1 MKLIEFIIASS
12 LLTLLPGP
20 DILFV
25 LTQSMIHGRKAG
37 ISVALGLC
45 SGLFVHTATAA
56 LGLSLI
62 ISSSPTL
69 FAIIKYAGILY
80 LLWMGYTSLR
90 SYFKQRNKITDAPS
104 ANHQKG
110 TTPPCK
116 SEGSSNGSSTLDPT
130 DQPTTEFQAAAS
142 EGGHIASS
150 QATINS
156 STSGIATDNVDSAN
170 SSPAAACS
178 AHSGMAVAPS
188 IEASTAATTSTA
200 NKTSIDESSP
210 SRLYRIGVTMNLLN
224 PKVILFFL
232 AFFPQFIDKQSTS
245 PKTDMLLL
253 GAIFALVAVIIF
265 TLIATVGAFVAD
277 KLSIGQ
283 MSPRLLSWIQA
294 SVYWLIAIL
303 LLFF

>member
-45 SGLFVHTATAA
+45 SGLFVHTAAAA

-90 SYFKQRNKITDAPS
+90 SYYKQRNKTTDAPS
-104 ANHQKG
+104 ANHIEG
-110 TTPPCK
+110 EASPCK

-130 DQPTTEFQAAAS
+130 DQPTTKSQAAAQES
-142 EGGHIASS
+142 DHIASS
-150 QATINS
+150 QAANDL
-156 STSGIATDNVDSAN
+156 STSGIVTDKVNSAD

-188 IEASTAATTSTA
+188 VEASTAAASTA
-200 NKTSIDESSP
+200 NKTSTDESSP

>member
-45 SGLFVHTATAA
+45 SGLFVHTAAA
-56 LGLSLI
+56 AFGLSLI

-80 LLWMGYTSLR
+80 LLWMGYASLR
-90 SYFKQRNKITDAPS
+90 GYYKQRNKTTENKTAPLDNPVPASDTPLASTPSDSQCTANQFNTPSDALLSNSPTHDQYAS
-104 ANHQKG
+104 TSCATIETIYKPDQAEATILKSSETA
-110 TTPPCK
+110 TTP
-116 SEGSSNGSSTLDPT
+116 
-130 DQPTTEFQAAAS
+130 A
-142 EGGHIASS
+142 
-150 QATINS
+150 
-156 STSGIATDNVDSAN
+156 
-170 SSPAAACS
+170 
-178 AHSGMAVAPS
+178 
-188 IEASTAATTSTA
+188 EASTATTSATA
-200 NKTSIDESSP
+200 KTTLDETSP

-253 GAIFALVAVIIF
+253 GAIFALVAVVIF
-265 TLIATVGAFVAD
+265 TSIATVGAFVAD

-283 MSPRLLSWIQA
+283 MSPRLLAWIQA
-294 SVYWLIAIL
+294 GVYWLIAVL

>member
-25 LTQSMIHGRKAG
+25 LTQSMILGRKAG

-45 SGLFVHTATAA
+45 SGLFVHTAAA
-56 LGLSLI
+56 AFGLSLI

-80 LLWMGYTSLR
+80 LLWMGYASLR
-90 SYFKQRNKITDAPS
+90 GYYKQRNK
-104 ANHQKG
+104 
-110 TTPPCK
+110 
-116 SEGSSNGSSTLDPT
+116 
-130 DQPTTEFQAAAS
+130 TTENKTAPLDNPVPAS
-142 EGGHIASS
+142 DTPLASTPSDS
-150 QATINS
+150 QCTANQFNTPSDALLSNSPTHDQYASTSCATIETIYKPDQAEATILKS
-156 STSGIATDNVDSAN
+156 SETAAM
-170 SSPAAACS
+170 PA
-178 AHSGMAVAPS
+178 
-188 IEASTAATTSTA
+188 EASTATTSATA
-200 NKTSIDESSP
+200 KTTLEETSP

-253 GAIFALVAVIIF
+253 GAVFALVAVVIF
-265 TLIATVGAFVAD
+265 TSIATVGAFVAD

-283 MSPRLLSWIQA
+283 MSPRLLAWIQA
-294 SVYWLIAIL
+294 GVYWLIAVL

>member
-45 SGLFVHTATAA
+45 SGLFVHTAAA
-56 LGLSLI
+56 AFGLSLI

-80 LLWMGYTSLR
+80 LLWMGYASLR
-90 SYFKQRNKITDAPS
+90 GYYKQRNK
-104 ANHQKG
+104 
-110 TTPPCK
+110 
-116 SEGSSNGSSTLDPT
+116 
-130 DQPTTEFQAAAS
+130 TTENKITPLDNPVPAS
-142 EGGHIASS
+142 DTPLASTPSDS
-150 QATINS
+150 QCTANQFNTPSDALLSNSPTHDQYASTSCATIE
-156 STSGIATDNVDSAN
+156 TIYKPDQAEATILKSFETAAM
-170 SSPAAACS
+170 PA
-178 AHSGMAVAPS
+178 
-188 IEASTAATTSTA
+188 EASTATTSA
-200 NKTSIDESSP
+200 SAKTTIEETSP

-253 GAIFALVAVIIF
+253 GAVFALVAVVIF
-265 TLIATVGAFVAD
+265 TSIATVGAFVAD

-283 MSPRLLSWIQA
+283 MSPRLLAWIQA
-294 SVYWLIAIL
+294 GVYWLIAVL

>member
-90 SYFKQRNKITDAPS
+90 SYYKQRNKTTDAPS
-104 ANHQKG
+104 INHQEG
-110 TTPPCK
+110 ITSPCK
-116 SEGSSNGSSTLDPT
+116 SEGHPNGSSTPNPT
-130 DQPTTEFQAAAS
+130 DQPTTKSQAAAQES
-142 EGGHIASS
+142 DHIASS
-150 QATINS
+150 QAANDL
-156 STSGIATDNVDSAN
+156 STSGIVTDKVNSAD

-188 IEASTAATTSTA
+188 VEAFTAAASTA
-200 NKTSIDESSP
+200 NKTSTDESSP
-210 SRLYRIGVTMNLLN
+210 SHLYRIGVTMNLLN

>member
-1 MKLIEFIIASS
+1 MKLIGFIIASS

-45 SGLFVHTATAA
+45 SGLFVHTAAAA

-90 SYFKQRNKITDAPS
+90 SYYKQRNKTTDAPS
-104 ANHQKG
+104 INHQEG
-110 TTPPCK
+110 ITSPCK
-116 SEGSSNGSSTLDPT
+116 SEGLPNGSSTPNPT
-130 DQPTTEFQAAAS
+130 DQPTTKSQAAAQES
-142 EGGHIASS
+142 DHIASS
-150 QATINS
+150 QAANDL
-156 STSGIATDNVDSAN
+156 STSGIVTDKVNSAD

-188 IEASTAATTSTA
+188 VEASTAAASTA
-200 NKTSIDESSP
+200 NKTSTDESSP

>member
-37 ISVALGLC
+37 ISVALGLR
-45 SGLFVHTATAA
+45 SGLFVHTAAA
-56 LGLSLI
+56 AFGLSLI

-80 LLWMGYTSLR
+80 LLWMGYASLR
-90 SYFKQRNKITDAPS
+90 GYYKQRNK
-104 ANHQKG
+104 
-110 TTPPCK
+110 
-116 SEGSSNGSSTLDPT
+116 
-130 DQPTTEFQAAAS
+130 TTENKTAPLDNPVPAS
-142 EGGHIASS
+142 DTPLASTPSDS
-150 QATINS
+150 QCTANQFNTPSDALLSNSPTHDQYASTSCATIETIYKPDQAEATILKS
-156 STSGIATDNVDSAN
+156 SETAAM
-170 SSPAAACS
+170 PA
-178 AHSGMAVAPS
+178 
-188 IEASTAATTSTA
+188 EASTATTSA
-200 NKTSIDESSP
+200 SAKTTIEETSS

-253 GAIFALVAVIIF
+253 GAVFALVAVVIF
-265 TLIATVGAFVAD
+265 TSIATVGAFVAD

-283 MSPRLLSWIQA
+283 MSPRLLAWIQA
-294 SVYWLIAIL
+294 GVYWLIAVL

>member
-90 SYFKQRNKITDAPS
+90 SYYKQRNKTTDAPS
-104 ANHQKG
+104 INHQEG
-110 TTPPCK
+110 ITSPCK
-116 SEGSSNGSSTLDPT
+116 SEGHPNGSSTPNPT
-130 DQPTTEFQAAAS
+130 DQPTTKSQAAAQKS
-142 EGGHIASS
+142 DHIASS
-150 QATINS
+150 QAANDL
-156 STSGIATDNVDSAN
+156 STSGIVTDKVNSAD
-170 SSPAAACS
+170 SSPAAAYS

-188 IEASTAATTSTA
+188 VEASTAAASTA
-200 NKTSIDESSP
+200 NKTSTDESSP

>member
-1 MKLIEFIIASS
+1 MKLIGFIIASS

-45 SGLFVHTATAA
+45 SGLFVHTAAAA

-90 SYFKQRNKITDAPS
+90 SYYKQRNKTTDAPS
-104 ANHQKG
+104 INHQEG
-110 TTPPCK
+110 ITSPCK
-116 SEGSSNGSSTLDPT
+116 SEGLPNGSSTPNPT
-130 DQPTTEFQAAAS
+130 DQPTTKSQAAAQES
-142 EGGHIASS
+142 DHIASS
-150 QATINS
+150 QAANDL
-156 STSGIATDNVDSAN
+156 STSGIVTDKVNSAD

-188 IEASTAATTSTA
+188 VEASTAAASTA
-200 NKTSIDESSP
+200 NKTSTDESSP

-224 PKVILFFL
+224 PKAILFFL

>member
-45 SGLFVHTATAA
+45 SGLFVHTAAAA

-90 SYFKQRNKITDAPS
+90 SYYKQRNKTTDAPS
-104 ANHQKG
+104 INHQEG
-110 TTPPCK
+110 ITSPCK
-116 SEGSSNGSSTLDPT
+116 SEGLPNGSSTPNPT
-130 DQPTTEFQAAAS
+130 DQPTTKSQAAAQES
-142 EGGHIASS
+142 DHIASS
-150 QATINS
+150 QAANDL
-156 STSGIATDNVDSAN
+156 STSGIVTDKVNSAD

-188 IEASTAATTSTA
+188 VEASTAAASTA
-200 NKTSIDESSP
+200 NKTSTDESSP

>member
-45 SGLFVHTATAA
+45 SGLFVHTAAAA

-90 SYFKQRNKITDAPS
+90 SYYKQRNKTTDAPS
-104 ANHQKG
+104 ANHIEG
-110 TTPPCK
+110 EASLCK
-116 SEGSSNGSSTLDPT
+116 SEGLPNGSSTPNPT
-130 DQPTTEFQAAAS
+130 DQPTTKSQAAAQES
-142 EGGHIASS
+142 DHIASS
-150 QATINS
+150 QAANDL
-156 STSGIATDNVDSAN
+156 STSGIVTDKVNSAD

-188 IEASTAATTSTA
+188 VEASTAAASTA
-200 NKTSIDESSP
+200 NKTSTDESSP

>member
-90 SYFKQRNKITDAPS
+90 SYYKQRNKTTDAPS
-104 ANHQKG
+104 INHQEG
-110 TTPPCK
+110 ITSPCK
-116 SEGSSNGSSTLDPT
+116 SEGLPNGSSTPNPT
-130 DQPTTEFQAAAS
+130 DQPTTKSQAAAQES
-142 EGGHIASS
+142 DHIASS
-150 QATINS
+150 QAANDL
-156 STSGIATDNVDSAN
+156 STSGIVTDKVNSAD

-188 IEASTAATTSTA
+188 VEASTAAASTA
-200 NKTSIDESSP
+200 NKTSTDESSP

>member
-45 SGLFVHTATAA
+45 SGLFVHTAAA
-56 LGLSLI
+56 AFGLSLI

-69 FAIIKYAGILY
+69 FAIIKYAGIFY
-80 LLWMGYTSLR
+80 LLWMGYASLR
-90 SYFKQRNKITDAPS
+90 GYYKQRNKTTE
-104 ANHQKG
+104 NK
-110 TTPPCK
+110 TTPLDNPAPASDTPLASTPSDSQCTANQFNTHSDTQLSNNPTYNQYASISHAATEAIYTPDQAEITILNN
-116 SEGSSNGSSTLDPT
+116 SET
-130 DQPTTEFQAAAS
+130 AA
-142 EGGHIASS
+142 
-150 QATINS
+150 T
-156 STSGIATDNVDSAN
+156 
-170 SSPAAACS
+170 PA
-178 AHSGMAVAPS
+178 
-188 IEASTAATTSTA
+188 EAST
-200 NKTSIDESSP
+200 
-210 SRLYRIGVTMNLLN
+210 
-224 PKVILFFL
+224 KVILFFL

-253 GAIFALVAVIIF
+253 GAVFALVAVVIF
-265 TLIATVGAFVAD
+265 TSIATVGAFVAD

-283 MSPRLLSWIQA
+283 MSPRLLAWIQA
-294 SVYWLIAIL
+294 GVYWLIAVL

>member
-45 SGLFVHTATAA
+45 SGLFVHTAAAA

-90 SYFKQRNKITDAPS
+90 SYYKQRNKTTDAPS
-104 ANHQKG
+104 INHQEG
-110 TTPPCK
+110 ITSPCK
-116 SEGSSNGSSTLDPT
+116 SEGHPNGSSTPNPT
-130 DQPTTEFQAAAS
+130 DQPTTKSQAAAQES
-142 EGGHIASS
+142 DHIASS
-150 QATINS
+150 QAANDL
-156 STSGIATDNVDSAN
+156 STSGIVTDKVNSAD

-178 AHSGMAVAPS
+178 AHSGMVVAPS
-188 IEASTAATTSTA
+188 VEASTAAASTA
-200 NKTSIDESSP
+200 NKTSTDESSP

>member
-45 SGLFVHTATAA
+45 SGLFVHTAAA
-56 LGLSLI
+56 AFGLSLI

-80 LLWMGYTSLR
+80 LLWMGYASLR
-90 SYFKQRNKITDAPS
+90 GYYKQRNKTTENKTAPLDNPVPASDTPLASTPSDSQCTANQFNTPSDALLSNSPTHDQHAS
-104 ANHQKG
+104 TSCATIETIYKPDQAEATILKSSETA
-110 TTPPCK
+110 TTP
-116 SEGSSNGSSTLDPT
+116 
-130 DQPTTEFQAAAS
+130 A
-142 EGGHIASS
+142 
-150 QATINS
+150 
-156 STSGIATDNVDSAN
+156 
-170 SSPAAACS
+170 
-178 AHSGMAVAPS
+178 
-188 IEASTAATTSTA
+188 EASTATTSATA
-200 NKTSIDESSP
+200 KTTLDETSP

-253 GAIFALVAVIIF
+253 GAVFALVAVVIF
-265 TLIATVGAFVAD
+265 TSIATVGAFVAD

-283 MSPRLLSWIQA
+283 MSPRLLAWIQA
-294 SVYWLIAIL
+294 SVYWLIAVL

>member
-90 SYFKQRNKITDAPS
+90 SYYKQRNKTTDAPS
-104 ANHQKG
+104 INHQEG
-110 TTPPCK
+110 ITSPGK
-116 SEGSSNGSSTLDPT
+116 SEGHPNGSSTPNPT
-130 DQPTTEFQAAAS
+130 DQPTTKSQAAAQES
-142 EGGHIASS
+142 DHIASS
-150 QATINS
+150 QAANDL
-156 STSGIATDNVDSAN
+156 STSGIVTDKVNSAD

-188 IEASTAATTSTA
+188 VEASTAAASTA
-200 NKTSIDESSP
+200 NKTSTDESSP

>member
-45 SGLFVHTATAA
+45 SGLFVHTAAAA

-90 SYFKQRNKITDAPS
+90 SYYKQRNKTTDAPS
-104 ANHQKG
+104 INHQEG
-110 TTPPCK
+110 ITSPCK
-116 SEGSSNGSSTLDPT
+116 SEGHPNGSSTPNPT
-130 DQPTTEFQAAAS
+130 DQPTTKSQAAAQES
-142 EGGHIASS
+142 DHIASS
-150 QATINS
+150 QAANDL
-156 STSGIATDNVDSAN
+156 STSGIVTDKVNSAD

-188 IEASTAATTSTA
+188 VEASTAVASTA
-200 NKTSIDESSP
+200 NKTSTDESSP

>member
-45 SGLFVHTATAA
+45 SGLFVHTAAA
-56 LGLSLI
+56 AFGLSLI

-80 LLWMGYTSLR
+80 LLWMGYASLR
-90 SYFKQRNKITDAPS
+90 GYYKQRNKTTENKTAPLDNPVPASDTPLASTPSDSQCTANQFNTPSDALLSNSPTHDQYAS
-104 ANHQKG
+104 TSCATIETIYKPDQAEATILKSSETA
-110 TTPPCK
+110 TTP
-116 SEGSSNGSSTLDPT
+116 
-130 DQPTTEFQAAAS
+130 A
-142 EGGHIASS
+142 
-150 QATINS
+150 
-156 STSGIATDNVDSAN
+156 
-170 SSPAAACS
+170 
-178 AHSGMAVAPS
+178 
-188 IEASTAATTSTA
+188 EASTATTSATA
-200 NKTSIDESSP
+200 KTTLEETSP

-253 GAIFALVAVIIF
+253 GAVFALVAVVIF
-265 TLIATVGAFVAD
+265 TSIATVGAFVAD

-283 MSPRLLSWIQA
+283 MSPRLLAWIQA
-294 SVYWLIAIL
+294 GVYWLIAVL

>member
-45 SGLFVHTATAA
+45 SGLFVHTAAA
-56 LGLSLI
+56 AFGLSLI

-80 LLWMGYTSLR
+80 LLWMGYASLR
-90 SYFKQRNKITDAPS
+90 GYYKQRNK
-104 ANHQKG
+104 
-110 TTPPCK
+110 
-116 SEGSSNGSSTLDPT
+116 
-130 DQPTTEFQAAAS
+130 TTENKTAPLDNPVPASDTPLASTPSDSQCTANQFNTPSDTQLSNNPTYNQYASISHAAPEAIYTPDRTETTILNNS
-142 EGGHIASS
+142 ETA
-150 QATINS
+150 AT
-156 STSGIATDNVDSAN
+156 
-170 SSPAAACS
+170 PA
-178 AHSGMAVAPS
+178 
-188 IEASTAATTSTA
+188 EASTATTSA
-200 NKTSIDESSP
+200 SAKTTIEETSP

-253 GAIFALVAVIIF
+253 GAIFALVAVVIF
-265 TLIATVGAFVAD
+265 TSIATVGAFVAD

-283 MSPRLLSWIQA
+283 MAPRLLAWIQA
-294 SVYWLIAIL
+294 GVYWLIAVL

>member
-45 SGLFVHTATAA
+45 SGLFVHTAAAA

-90 SYFKQRNKITDAPS
+90 SYYKQRNKTTDAPS

-188 IEASTAATTSTA
+188 VEASTAAASTA
-200 NKTSIDESSP
+200 NKTSTDESSP

>member
-45 SGLFVHTATAA
+45 SGLFVHTAAA
-56 LGLSLI
+56 AFGLSLI

-80 LLWMGYTSLR
+80 LLWMGYASLR
-90 SYFKQRNKITDAPS
+90 GYYKQRNK
-104 ANHQKG
+104 
-110 TTPPCK
+110 
-116 SEGSSNGSSTLDPT
+116 
-130 DQPTTEFQAAAS
+130 TTENKTAPLDNPVPTSDTPFAS
-142 EGGHIASS
+142 TPSDLQCTANQFNTLSDAQLS
-150 QATINS
+150 NS
-156 STSGIATDNVDSAN
+156 PTHDQYASTSCATTETIDTADQAETTILNN
-170 SSPAAACS
+170 SETAAMPA
-178 AHSGMAVAPS
+178 
-188 IEASTAATTSTA
+188 EASTATTSA
-200 NKTSIDESSP
+200 SAKTTLEETSP

-253 GAIFALVAVIIF
+253 GAVFALVAVVIF
-265 TLIATVGAFVAD
+265 TSIATVGAFVAD

-283 MSPRLLSWIQA
+283 MSPRLLAWIQA
-294 SVYWLIAIL
+294 GVYWLIAVL

>member
-45 SGLFVHTATAA
+45 SGLFVHTAAAA

-62 ISSSPTL
+62 ISSSPKL

-188 IEASTAATTSTA
+188 VEASTAAASTA
-200 NKTSIDESSP
+200 NKTSTDESSP

>member
-45 SGLFVHTATAA
+45 SGLFVHTAAA
-56 LGLSLI
+56 AFGLSLI

-80 LLWMGYTSLR
+80 LLWMGYASLR
-90 SYFKQRNKITDAPS
+90 GYYKQRNKTTE
-104 ANHQKG
+104 NK
-110 TTPPCK
+110 TTPLDNPIPT
-116 SEGSSNGSSTLDPT
+116 SDTPFASTPSNLQCTANQFNTPSDIQLSNSPTHDQYASTSCA
-130 DQPTTEFQAAAS
+130 TTETIDTAAQAETTILNNSETAAM
-142 EGGHIASS
+142 
-150 QATINS
+150 
-156 STSGIATDNVDSAN
+156 
-170 SSPAAACS
+170 PA
-178 AHSGMAVAPS
+178 
-188 IEASTAATTSTA
+188 EASITATTSATA
-200 NKTSIDESSP
+200 KTTLEETSP

-253 GAIFALVAVIIF
+253 GAVFALVAVVIF
-265 TLIATVGAFVAD
+265 TSIATVGAFVAD

-283 MSPRLLSWIQA
+283 MSPRLLAWIQA
-294 SVYWLIAIL
+294 GVYWLIAVL

>member
-45 SGLFVHTATAA
+45 SGLFVHTAAA
-56 LGLSLI
+56 AFGLSLI

-80 LLWMGYTSLR
+80 LLWMGYASLR
-90 SYFKQRNKITDAPS
+90 GYYKQRNKTTENKTAPLDNPVPAS
-104 ANHQKG
+104 DTPFASTPSDSQCTANQFNTPSGIQLSNSPTHDQYASTSCATIETIYKPDQAEATILKSSETA
-110 TTPPCK
+110 TTP
-116 SEGSSNGSSTLDPT
+116 
-130 DQPTTEFQAAAS
+130 A
-142 EGGHIASS
+142 
-150 QATINS
+150 
-156 STSGIATDNVDSAN
+156 
-170 SSPAAACS
+170 
-178 AHSGMAVAPS
+178 
-188 IEASTAATTSTA
+188 EASTATTSATA
-200 NKTSIDESSP
+200 KTTLDETSP

-253 GAIFALVAVIIF
+253 GAVFALVAVVIF
-265 TLIATVGAFVAD
+265 TSIATVGAFVAD

-283 MSPRLLSWIQA
+283 MSPRLLAWIQA
-294 SVYWLIAIL
+294 SVYWLIAVL

>member
-45 SGLFVHTATAA
+45 SGLFVHTAAA
-56 LGLSLI
+56 AFGLSLI

-80 LLWMGYTSLR
+80 LLWMGYASLR
-90 SYFKQRNKITDAPS
+90 GYYKQRNKTTENKITPLDNPVPASDTPLASTPSDSQCTANQFNTPSDALLSNSPTHDQYAS
-104 ANHQKG
+104 TSCATIETIYKPDQAEATILKSSETA
-110 TTPPCK
+110 TTP
-116 SEGSSNGSSTLDPT
+116 
-130 DQPTTEFQAAAS
+130 A
-142 EGGHIASS
+142 
-150 QATINS
+150 
-156 STSGIATDNVDSAN
+156 
-170 SSPAAACS
+170 
-178 AHSGMAVAPS
+178 
-188 IEASTAATTSTA
+188 EASTATTSA
-200 NKTSIDESSP
+200 SAKTTIEETSP

-253 GAIFALVAVIIF
+253 GAVFALVAVVIF
-265 TLIATVGAFVAD
+265 TSIATVGAFVAD

-283 MSPRLLSWIQA
+283 MSPRLLAWIQA
-294 SVYWLIAIL
+294 GVYWLIAVL

>member
-45 SGLFVHTATAA
+45 SGLFVHTAAA
-56 LGLSLI
+56 AFGLSLI

-80 LLWMGYTSLR
+80 LLWMGYASLR
-90 SYFKQRNKITDAPS
+90 GYYKQRNKTTE
-104 ANHQKG
+104 NK
-110 TTPPCK
+110 TTPLDNPAPASDTPLASTPSDSQCTANQFNTP
-116 SEGSSNGSSTLDPT
+116 SDALLSNSPTHDQYAST
-130 DQPTTEFQAAAS
+130 S
-142 EGGHIASS
+142 C
-150 QATINS
+150 ATIE
-156 STSGIATDNVDSAN
+156 TIYKPDQAEATILKSFETAAM
-170 SSPAAACS
+170 PA
-178 AHSGMAVAPS
+178 
-188 IEASTAATTSTA
+188 EASTATTSA
-200 NKTSIDESSP
+200 SAKTTIEETSP

-253 GAIFALVAVIIF
+253 GAVFALVAVVIF
-265 TLIATVGAFVAD
+265 TSIATVGAFVAD

-283 MSPRLLSWIQA
+283 MSPRLLAWIQA
-294 SVYWLIAIL
+294 GVYWLIAVL

>member
-45 SGLFVHTATAA
+45 SGLFVHTAAAA

-90 SYFKQRNKITDAPS
+90 SYYKQRNKTTDAPS

-150 QATINS
+150 QAANDL
-156 STSGIATDNVDSAN
+156 STSGIVTDKVNSAD

-188 IEASTAATTSTA
+188 VEASTAAASTA
-200 NKTSIDESSP
+200 NKTSTDESSP

-294 SVYWLIAIL
+294 GVYWLIAIL

>member
-45 SGLFVHTATAA
+45 SGLFVHTAAAA

-90 SYFKQRNKITDAPS
+90 SYYKQRNKTTDAPS
-104 ANHQKG
+104 INHQEG
-110 TTPPCK
+110 ITSPCK
-116 SEGSSNGSSTLDPT
+116 SEGHPNGSSTPNPT
-130 DQPTTEFQAAAS
+130 DQPTTKSQAAAQES
-142 EGGHIASS
+142 GHIASS
-150 QATINS
+150 QAANDL
-156 STSGIATDNVDSAN
+156 STSGIVTDKVNSAD

-188 IEASTAATTSTA
+188 VEASTAAASTA
-200 NKTSIDESSP
+200 NKTSTDESSP

>member
-45 SGLFVHTATAA
+45 SGLFVHTAAA
-56 LGLSLI
+56 AFGLSLI

-80 LLWMGYTSLR
+80 LLWMGYASLR
-90 SYFKQRNKITDAPS
+90 GYYKQRNKTTENKTAPLDNPVPAS
-104 ANHQKG
+104 DTPLASTPSDSQCTANQFNTPSGIQLSNSPTHDQHASTSCATIETIYKPDQAEATILKSSETA
-110 TTPPCK
+110 TTP
-116 SEGSSNGSSTLDPT
+116 
-130 DQPTTEFQAAAS
+130 A
-142 EGGHIASS
+142 
-150 QATINS
+150 
-156 STSGIATDNVDSAN
+156 
-170 SSPAAACS
+170 
-178 AHSGMAVAPS
+178 
-188 IEASTAATTSTA
+188 EASTATTSATA
-200 NKTSIDESSP
+200 KTTLDETSP

-253 GAIFALVAVIIF
+253 GAVFALVAVVIF
-265 TLIATVGAFVAD
+265 TSIATVGAFVAD

-283 MSPRLLSWIQA
+283 MSPRLLAWIQA
-294 SVYWLIAIL
+294 SVYWLIAVL

>member
-45 SGLFVHTATAA
+45 SGLFVHTAAAA

-90 SYFKQRNKITDAPS
+90 SYYKQRNKTTDAPAAIHIEGEAS
-104 ANHQKG
+104 L
-110 TTPPCK
+110 CK

-130 DQPTTEFQAAAS
+130 DQPTTEFQAAAQES
-142 EGGHIASS
+142 DHIASS
-150 QATINS
+150 QAANDL
-156 STSGIATDNVDSAN
+156 STSGIVTDKVNSAD

-178 AHSGMAVAPS
+178 VHSGMAVTPS
-188 IEASTAATTSTA
+188 VEASTAAASTA

-265 TLIATVGAFVAD
+265 TLIATVGAFVAK

-294 SVYWLIAIL
+294 GVYWLIAIL

>member
-45 SGLFVHTATAA
+45 SGLFVHTAAA
-56 LGLSLI
+56 AFGLSLI

-80 LLWMGYTSLR
+80 LLWMGYASLR
-90 SYFKQRNKITDAPS
+90 GYYKQRNK
-104 ANHQKG
+104 
-110 TTPPCK
+110 
-116 SEGSSNGSSTLDPT
+116 
-130 DQPTTEFQAAAS
+130 TTENKTAPLDNPVPASDTPLASTPSDSQCTANQFNTHSDTQLSNNPTYNQYASISHAATEAIYTPDQAEITILNNSETAA
-142 EGGHIASS
+142 
-150 QATINS
+150 T
-156 STSGIATDNVDSAN
+156 
-170 SSPAAACS
+170 PA
-178 AHSGMAVAPS
+178 
-188 IEASTAATTSTA
+188 EASTTATTSATA
-200 NKTSIDESSP
+200 KTTLEETSP

-253 GAIFALVAVIIF
+253 GAVFALVAVVIF
-265 TLIATVGAFVAD
+265 TSIATVGAFVAD

-283 MSPRLLSWIQA
+283 MSPRLLAWIQA
-294 SVYWLIAIL
+294 GVYWLIAVL

>member
-188 IEASTAATTSTA
+188 VEASTAAASTA
-200 NKTSIDESSP
+200 NKTSTDESSP

>member
-45 SGLFVHTATAA
+45 SGLFVHTAAA
-56 LGLSLI
+56 AFGLSLI

-69 FAIIKYAGILY
+69 FAIIKYAGIFY
-80 LLWMGYTSLR
+80 LLWMGYASLR
-90 SYFKQRNKITDAPS
+90 GYYKQRNKTTE
-104 ANHQKG
+104 NK
-110 TTPPCK
+110 TTPLDNPAPASDTPLASTPSDSQCTANQFNTHSDTQLSNNPTYNQYASISHAATEAIYTPDQAEITILNN
-116 SEGSSNGSSTLDPT
+116 SET
-130 DQPTTEFQAAAS
+130 AA
-142 EGGHIASS
+142 
-150 QATINS
+150 T
-156 STSGIATDNVDSAN
+156 
-170 SSPAAACS
+170 PA
-178 AHSGMAVAPS
+178 
-188 IEASTAATTSTA
+188 EASTATTSA
-200 NKTSIDESSP
+200 SAKTTLEETSP

-253 GAIFALVAVIIF
+253 GAIFALVAVVIF
-265 TLIATVGAFVAD
+265 TSIATVGAFVAD

-283 MSPRLLSWIQA
+283 MSPRLLAWIQA
-294 SVYWLIAIL
+294 SVYWLIAVL

>member
-45 SGLFVHTATAA
+45 SGLFVHTAAA
-56 LGLSLI
+56 AFGLSLI

-80 LLWMGYTSLR
+80 LLWMGYASLR
-90 SYFKQRNKITDAPS
+90 GYYKQRNKTTE
-104 ANHQKG
+104 NK
-110 TTPPCK
+110 TTPLDNPGPA
-116 SEGSSNGSSTLDPT
+116 SDTPFASTPSDSQCTANQFNTPSDPQLFNNQT
-130 DQPTTEFQAAAS
+130 HDQYASTSCATTETIYTPDRAETIILNNSETAA
-142 EGGHIASS
+142 
-150 QATINS
+150 T
-156 STSGIATDNVDSAN
+156 
-170 SSPAAACS
+170 PA
-178 AHSGMAVAPS
+178 
-188 IEASTAATTSTA
+188 EASTATTSASATTTL
-200 NKTSIDESSP
+200 DETSP

-253 GAIFALVAVIIF
+253 GAVFALVAVVIF
-265 TLIATVGAFVAD
+265 TSIATVGAFVAD

-283 MSPRLLSWIQA
+283 ISPRLLAWIQA
-294 SVYWLIAIL
+294 GVYWLIAVL
-303 LLFF
+303 LLCF

>member
-45 SGLFVHTATAA
+45 SGLFVHTAAA
-56 LGLSLI
+56 AFGLSLI

-80 LLWMGYTSLR
+80 LLWMGYASLR
-90 SYFKQRNKITDAPS
+90 GYYKQRNK
-104 ANHQKG
+104 
-110 TTPPCK
+110 
-116 SEGSSNGSSTLDPT
+116 
-130 DQPTTEFQAAAS
+130 TTENKTAPLDNPVPAS
-142 EGGHIASS
+142 DTPLASTPSDS
-150 QATINS
+150 QCTANQFNTPSDALLSNSPTHDQYASTSCATIETIYKPDQAEATILKS
-156 STSGIATDNVDSAN
+156 SETAAM
-170 SSPAAACS
+170 PA
-178 AHSGMAVAPS
+178 
-188 IEASTAATTSTA
+188 EASTATTSA
-200 NKTSIDESSP
+200 SAKTTIEETSP

-253 GAIFALVAVIIF
+253 GAVFALVAVVIF
-265 TLIATVGAFVAD
+265 TSIATVGAFVAD

-283 MSPRLLSWIQA
+283 MSPRLLAWIQA
-294 SVYWLIAIL
+294 SVYWLIAVL

>member
-90 SYFKQRNKITDAPS
+90 SYYKQRNKTTDAPS
-104 ANHQKG
+104 INHQEG
-110 TTPPCK
+110 ITSPCK
-116 SEGSSNGSSTLDPT
+116 SEGHPNGSSTPNPT
-130 DQPTTEFQAAAS
+130 DQPTTKSQAAAQES
-142 EGGHIASS
+142 DHIASS
-150 QATINS
+150 QAANDL
-156 STSGIATDNVDSAN
+156 STSGIVTDKVNSAD

-188 IEASTAATTSTA
+188 VEASTAAASTA
-200 NKTSIDESSP
+200 NKTSTDESSP

-294 SVYWLIAIL
+294 GVYWLIAIL